1 MTDGPLDRPFSLFQT
16 VYSNLKSFRIDCIF
30 FAGVVPLALTAIF
43 LLPPE
48 LKYLMVLNTK
58 DPTPVSAFL
67 SNFTHL
73 SDWHLKEN
81 IAGYMIALAFI
92 FPFERNRKL
101 FRSVSLILMM
111 ILPFVVSWYTV
122 SILGHLSIRILSMGF
137 SAIGWGYLGYSAY
150 AVSDFVKSFKAVTPS
165 AAIFLILFITG
176 ASLIVF
182 QAPFAKGGAVNL
194 SAHLIGFVLGAL
206 MPFMYS
212 LLNDTGIL

>member
-1 MTDGPLDRPFSLFQT
+1 MTDGPPDRPFSVINT

-30 FAGVVPLALTAIF
+30 FAGIVPLILITIF

-58 DPTPVSAFL
+58 DPTPVSVFL
-67 SNFTHL
+67 SSFTHI

-81 IAGYMIALAFI
+81 IAGYMVALAFI

-122 SILGHLSIRILSMGF
+122 SILGQLSIRTLSMGF

-150 AVSDFVKSFKAVTPS
+150 AVSDFIKSLKAVTQS
-165 AAIFLILFITG
+165 AAIFLMLFMTG
-176 ASLIVF
+176 ASLIIF
-182 QAPFAKGGAVNL
+182 QTPFARGSAINL

-206 MPFMYS
+206 IPFMYS
-212 LLNDTGIL
+212 LLNDAGIL